1 MCNKI
6 DITDEW
12 RLFTALN
19 DDKVYTFRDEDGN
32 QVQTNQADWPEW
44 EFLIRRKQPAES
56 QFKMSHDDAQKLLN
70 DSMRQMVDNIAT
82 GGTSE

>member
-12 RLFTALN
+12 QLFTVRN
-19 DDKVYTFRDEDGN
+19 DDHVHTFRDEDGN
-32 QVQTNQADWPEW
+32 QVESYLYDWPEW

-56 QFKMSHDDAQKLLN
+56 QIKMSHDDAQKLLN
-70 DSMRQMVDNIAT
+70 ASMRQMIDNFS
-82 GGTSE
+82 GN